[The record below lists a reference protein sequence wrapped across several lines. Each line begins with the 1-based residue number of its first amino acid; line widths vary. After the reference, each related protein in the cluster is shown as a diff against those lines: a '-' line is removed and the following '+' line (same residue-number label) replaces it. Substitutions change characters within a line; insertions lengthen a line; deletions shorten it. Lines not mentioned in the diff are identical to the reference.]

1 MPRRRPDATIVL
13 PYRGYGTPTKLKLSG
28 RVLQDEG
35 FQPALDGARRLR
47 NFVEFVKR
55 LESDEVPGARVK
67 ATFAGTSVDTA
78 SRWQAVHPS
87 YVERFGPAAAVIGPP
102 T

>member
-35 FQPALDGARRLR
+35 FQPALDGARCLR

-55 LESDEVPGARVK
+55 LESDEVPGARV
-67 ATFAGTSVDTA
+67 
-78 SRWQAVHPS
+78 
-87 YVERFGPAAAVIGPP
+87 
-102 T
+102 